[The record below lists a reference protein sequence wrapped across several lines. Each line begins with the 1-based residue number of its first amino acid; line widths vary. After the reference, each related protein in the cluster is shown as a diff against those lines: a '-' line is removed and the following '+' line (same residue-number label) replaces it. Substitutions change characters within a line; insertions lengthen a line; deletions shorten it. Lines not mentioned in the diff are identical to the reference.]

1 MEAEAFGMEKEDQK
15 HSQKKKSVRIGSR
28 LVTIIL
34 VVLVLAGFAATGY
47 LLWQNNR
54 LQSDPNSLQKAQTN
68 QANALKDKVSKLI
81 SVPNETPI
89 VATVSDKEKL
99 KDQPFF
105 ADAQNGDYILMFP
118 QAKKAYIYR
127 ESENKLINV
136 GPIAITSDTA
146 GTTTTTK
153 K

>member
-1 MEAEAFGMEKEDQK
+1 MEVRVLVMDQEGHK
-15 HSQKKKSVRIGSR
+15 SKKSAKKKN
-28 LVTIIL
+28 LVFIIL
-34 VVLVLAGFAATGY
+34 AVLLALSFVAVGY
-47 LLWQNNR
+47 LFWQNQQLRN
-54 LQSDPNSLQKAQTN
+54 DPQTTQKAQEN
-68 QANALKDKVSKLI
+68 QANALKDKVGKLI

-127 ESENKLINV
+127 EKENKLINV
-136 GPIAITSDTA
+136 GPIAITSDTTQTPA
-146 GTTTTTK
+146 GTTK
-153 K
+153 KQQ

>member
-1 MEAEAFGMEKEDQK
+1 M
-15 HSQKKKSVRIGSR
+15 
-28 LVTIIL
+28 
-34 VVLVLAGFAATGY
+34 VLVLAGFAATGY

-127 ESENKLINV
+127 EKDNKLINV

-153 K
+153 E